1 MPSLNISEYLCIS
14 LHIVTVLQS
23 GPDQLR
29 PFRLSFCVSLRLS
42 ARKYGS
48 QMSSKS
54 GAQSVL
60 TELFRGGLYKVN
72 QGRMVRQFTF
82 FAIAILAA
90 FGCITLARGPL
101 MAQGRAV
108 QVGLPLFLW
117 AAAALLAFRL
127 VNLSA
132 FADFLISV
140 ESELLRVTW
149 PGKQEVVQATVV
161 VVTTMVGL
169 GAFLFLIDL
178 VWTWTFSVIGFNE
191 LLG

>member
-1 MPSLNISEYLCIS
+1 MFSGSLADLESFEKFPGLYAL
-14 LHIVTVLQS
+14 VL
-23 GPDQLR
+23 GKNG
-29 PFRLSFCVSLRLS
+29 F
-42 ARKYGS
+42 

-54 GAQSVL
+54 GAMSIVP
-60 TELFRGGLYKVN
+60 ELFRAGLYKAN

-82 FAIAILAA
+82 FAIAIVAA

-101 MAQGRAV
+101 MPLGRSV
-108 QVGLPLFLW
+108 QVGLPLVLW
-117 AAAALLAFRL
+117 LASAWVAFRL
-127 VNLSA
+127 VNLA
-132 FADFLISV
+132 VFADFLISV

-149 PGKQEVVQATVV
+149 PARQEVIQATIV

-169 GAFLFLIDL
+169 GAFLFLVDL